1 MNLTGD
7 VKPLK
12 LRAHD
17 TEDMRV
23 VAGVLQ
29 DALVPLSDVTYLKAE
44 KRFVFVANRFRWE
57 TVDAESGGA
66 AAEPA
71 DVPVNT
77 APNAATA
84 QAAGDREPAA
94 ETGQEA
100 LELEDASFAEDAPYE
115 RVNCGVCFDKVRNV
129 QVRNI
134 DMSQK
139 DQILNL
145 LTVASTD
152 KAIALHFSDG
162 GVIRLEVSAIRC
174 HLEDL
179 GEPWPTSSRPHHPM
193 DDAGAGVD

>member
-1 MNLTGD
+1 MIGE

-29 DALVPLSDVTYLKAE
+29 DALVPLSDVTYQRAE
-44 KRFVFVANRFRWE
+44 KRFILVANRFRWE
-57 TVDAESGGA
+57 TSGEAPEVGSGDAEA
-66 AAEPA
+66 
-71 DVPVNT
+71 T
-77 APNAATA
+77 TATA
-84 QAAGDREPAA
+84 QDDVVAEAGDV
-94 ETGQEA
+94 
-100 LELEDASFAEDAPYE
+100 EDASFAEDAPYE
-115 RVNCGVCFDKVRNV
+115 RVNCGICFDKVRNV
-129 QVRNI
+129 RVRNI
-134 DMSQK
+134 DMSRK

-152 KAIALHFSDG
+152 KAVALHFSDG

-179 GEPWPTSSRPHHPM
+179 GEPWPTSSRPHHPL
-193 DDAGAGVD
+193 DENGPEQG

>member
-1 MNLTGD
+1 MIGE

-23 VAGVLQ
+23 VAGILQ
-29 DALVPLSDVTYLKAE
+29 DALVPLSDVTYQRAE
-44 KRFVFVANRFRWE
+44 KRFILVANRFRWE
-57 TVDAESGGA
+57 TSGQ
-66 AAEPA
+66 
-71 DVPVNT
+71 
-77 APNAATA
+77 APDTGTKDSEAIVAPAATA
-84 QAAGDREPAA
+84 QGDAGVAEAA
-94 ETGQEA
+94 EV
-100 LELEDASFAEDAPYE
+100 EDASFDEEAPYE
-115 RVNCGVCFDKVRNV
+115 RVNCGICFDKVRNV
-129 QVRNI
+129 RVRNI
-134 DMSQK
+134 DMGRK

-179 GEPWPTSSRPHHPM
+179 GEPWPTSSRPHHPL
-193 DDAGAGVD
+193 DESGPE

>member
-1 MNLTGD
+1 MIGD

-44 KRFVFVANRFRWE
+44 KRFILVANRFRWE
-57 TVDAESGGA
+57 AGSAGPERVAPA
-66 AAEPA
+66 NPEPA
-71 DVPVNT
+71 VADVS
-77 APNAATA
+77 
-84 QAAGDREPAA
+84 PAVDEGLASSGEA
-94 ETGQEA
+94 EQDPPEV
-100 LELEDASFAEDAPYE
+100 EDASFSEEAPYE
-115 RVNCGVCFDKVRNV
+115 RVNCGICFDKVRNV

-134 DMSQK
+134 DMSSK

-152 KAIALHFSDG
+152 KAIAMHFSDG
-162 GVIRLEVSAIRC
+162 GVIRLEVSVIRC

-179 GEPWPTSSRPHHPM
+179 GEPWPTSSRPHHPL
-193 DDAGAGVD
+193 DDGGADQG

>member
-1 MNLTGD
+1 MSMTEF

-23 VAGVLQ
+23 IAGVLQ

-44 KRFVFVANRFRWE
+44 KRFILVANRFRWE
-57 TVDAESGGA
+57 TDSGLPPENTSPAAASEPATAGTGSDVDA
-66 AAEPA
+66 
-71 DVPVNT
+71 
-77 APNAATA
+77 
-84 QAAGDREPAA
+84 
-94 ETGQEA
+94 QEV
-100 LELEDASFAEDAPYE
+100 EDASFAEDAPYE
-115 RVNCGVCFDKVRNV
+115 RVNCGVCFDKVRSV

-134 DMSQK
+134 DMGRK

-145 LTVASTD
+145 LTVAAAD

-162 GVIRLEVSAIRC
+162 GVIRLEVSAYRC

-179 GEPWPTSSRPHHPM
+179 GEPWPTSSRPHHPTE
-193 DDAGAGVD
+193 DTGADQA

>member
-1 MNLTGD
+1 MIGE

-23 VAGVLQ
+23 VAGILQ

-44 KRFVFVANRFRWE
+44 KRFILVANRFRWE
-57 TVDAESGGA
+57 TSGGA
-66 AAEPA
+66 PEPA
-71 DVPVNT
+71 DPVSENDI
-77 APNAATA
+77 APEASA
-84 QAAGDREPAA
+84 QNGPESQDAVEV
-94 ETGQEA
+94 
-100 LELEDASFAEDAPYE
+100 EDASFAEDAPYE
-115 RVNCGVCFDKVRNV
+115 RVNCGICFDKVRNV
-129 QVRNI
+129 RVRNI
-134 DMSQK
+134 DMSRK

-179 GEPWPTSSRPHHPM
+179 GEPWPTSSRPHHPL
-193 DDAGAGVD
+193 DESGPDQG

>member
-1 MNLTGD
+1 MSMTEF

-23 VAGVLQ
+23 IAGVLQ

-44 KRFVFVANRFRWE
+44 KRFILVANRFRWE
-57 TVDAESGGA
+57 TENGLPPEDTSA
-66 AAEPA
+66 AAASEPA
-71 DVPVNT
+71 
-77 APNAATA
+77 AAATA
-84 QAAGDREPAA
+84 GDVD
-94 ETGQEA
+94 TDTQDV
-100 LELEDASFAEDAPYE
+100 EDASFAEEAPYE
-115 RVNCGVCFDKVRNV
+115 RVNCGVCFDKVRSV
-129 QVRNI
+129 QVLNI
-134 DMSQK
+134 DMGRK

-145 LTVASTD
+145 LTVAAAD

-162 GVIRLEVSAIRC
+162 GVIRLEVSAFRC

-193 DDAGAGVD
+193 DDTGADQA

>member
-1 MNLTGD
+1 MSMTEF

-23 VAGVLQ
+23 IAGVLQ

-44 KRFVFVANRFRWE
+44 KRFILVANRFRWE
-57 TVDAESGGA
+57 TDSGLPPERTSPA
-66 AAEPA
+66 AAP
-71 DVPVNT
+71 
-77 APNAATA
+77 
-84 QAAGDREPAA
+84 EPAA
-94 ETGQEA
+94 AGTGSDVDAQEV
-100 LELEDASFAEDAPYE
+100 EDASFAEDAPYE
-115 RVNCGVCFDKVRNV
+115 RVNCGVCFDKVRSV

-134 DMSQK
+134 DMSRK

-145 LTVASTD
+145 LTVAAAD

-162 GVIRLEVSAIRC
+162 GVIRLEVSAYRC

-179 GEPWPTSSRPHHPM
+179 GEPWPTSSRPHHPTE
-193 DDAGAGVD
+193 DTGADQA